1 MSLGM
6 APPWHSRVEDWRR
19 SRSSNICGHRRD
31 AIVSNYLD
39 TNPLHYIGMEAIF
52 DEEIFRK
59 DAIFDEYYLGK
70 MQFLMKNYLGMD
82 AIFDEELFRKD
93 AIFDEELFRKDASCD
108 ASSN

>member
-1 MSLGM
+1 
-6 APPWHSRVEDWRR
+6 
-19 SRSSNICGHRRD
+19 
-31 AIVSNYLD
+31 
-39 TNPLHYIGMEAIF
+39 MEAIF

-93 AIFDEELFRKDASCD
+93 VSCD